1 MEHDAKNL
9 PIADAVPARRRIRRI
24 GRWLALA
31 ALGLFCVPVVLTVV
45 FAFIDPPFSAL
56 MVWQRLEGKEVDY
69 RWTKLEDISGT
80 LPATVLMS
88 EDGRFCEHWG
98 VDWSAVAEV
107 LDEMSTGEEPRGA
120 STITMQTVKNLYL
133 WPYRSYVRKFIE
145 VPLAYWVDLVWSKRR
160 IMEVY
165 LNIVQ
170 WGPGIYGAEAA
181 AQTHFGIPAS
191 RLSWRQSALL
201 AAALPNPE
209 VRAAGQPGPL
219 TRRLAARAEA
229 RGRQAGAYMACLET
243 AS

>member
-1 MEHDAKNL
+1 M
-9 PIADAVPARRRIRRI
+9 RRRLWRA
-24 GRWLALA
+24 GRWIALA
-31 ALGLFCVPVVLTVV
+31 AAVLSAIPAALTVL
-45 FAFIDPPFSAL
+45 FAFVDPPFSAL
-56 MVWQRLEGKEVDY
+56 MAWQRLRGEKIDY
-69 RWTKLEDISGT
+69 RWTSLEDISRT

-88 EDGRFCEHWG
+88 EDGRFCAHWG

-107 LDEMSTGEEPRGA
+107 LDEVSAGEEPRGA

-133 WPYRSYVRKFIE
+133 WPHRSYVRKLVE
-145 VPLAYWVDLVWSKRR
+145 VPLAYWLDLVWSKRR

-170 WGPGIYGAEAA
+170 WGPGIFGAEAA
-181 AQTHFGIPAS
+181 AQHHFAIPAS

-209 VRAAGQPGPL
+209 LRAAGRPGPV

-229 RGRQAGAYMACLET
+229 RGRRAGAYVGCLEGE
-243 AS
+243 S